1 MREKITYIAADD
13 TEFDDVK
20 ECEEYENQLIFNKTT
35 IKLWDKE
42 GNPITEFSSNTVGNV
57 CFIRVT
63 NEDDREFLRYN
74 FPCSIE
80 WDDSNFYFMSELE
93 STFISPTYYKNKH
106 LEKNY
111 LTALEIE
118 ERK

>member
-35 IKLWDKE
+35 IKLWDKG

-93 STFISPTYYKNKH
+93 LTFISPVYYKNKH